1 MMRTKIQRRNPSPT
15 ELPPEAG
22 LILELLRDLARTP
35 GQNPAR
41 TDARRRWDGFQDQ
54 QMQHVCQAGLA
65 PLFHRAARDEFEQLP
80 ATWRDA
86 LRSADLTA
94 HVRHGLAVDTATDVI
109 DACRQLDVRVTLL
122 KGISISDQ
130 HYPAPHLRPMGDIDM
145 LVPERDQVAV
155 ESALRDRGYR
165 PMQNPPSM
173 EGKHHGVPL
182 CHPEHGVWVEI
193 HTALFPA
200 TARLRRNGLFSPVQ
214 VQGQSV
220 ATTFHGR
227 PVHRLTDELQLVYI
241 ASSWI
246 RDLCGNSMHPSFLTP
261 LFDAVC
267 ILKDSG
273 ATLDWEGMLG
283 WLDSDLARAS
293 LYILLA
299 YLERWEL
306 DRSATRITPML
317 ASSQRIVGTPE
328 VTIIHAVL
336 DAYLVGGR
344 PFPRFFSG
352 WHAMIVL
359 QTLLADGP
367 HAAKLLMVPWNL
379 VFPPPISSRF
389 GVRYQLGRLRK
400 LLRAGERSA

>member
-1 MMRTKIQRRNPSPT
+1 MRTKIQRRNPSPT
-15 ELPPEAG
+15 ETPPEAA
-22 LILELLRDLARTP
+22 LVLALLRDLARTP
-35 GQNPAR
+35 GPDGAPTGPR
-41 TDARRRWDGFQDQ
+41 ERWDRFQDQ
-54 QMQHVCQAGLA
+54 QLQHVCQAGLA
-65 PLFHRAARDEFEQLP
+65 PLFHRAARAELEQLP
-80 ATWRDA
+80 TAWRDA

-94 HVRHGLAVDTATDVI
+94 QVRHGLAVETALDVI

-130 HYPAPHLRPMGDIDM
+130 HYPAPHLRPMGDVDM
-145 LVPERDQVAV
+145 LVPERDHVAV
-155 ESALRDRGYR
+155 ESALRDRGYL

-182 CHPEHGVWVEI
+182 CHPEHGIWVEI

-200 TARLRRNGLFSPVQ
+200 TVRLRRNGLFSPGQ

-227 PVHRLTDELQLVYI
+227 PVYRLTDELQLVYI

-246 RDLCGNSMHPSFLTP
+246 RDLCGNSMHPSLLTP

-273 ATLDWEGMLG
+273 ATLDWEGMVG
-283 WLDSDLARAS
+283 WLDNDLARAS
-293 LYILLA
+293 LCILLA

-317 ASSQRIVGTPE
+317 ASSQQIVGTTE
-328 VTIIHAVL
+328 LRIIHAAF

-344 PFPRFFSG
+344 PFPRYFSG
-352 WHAMIVL
+352 WHVMIVL
-359 QTLLADGP
+359 QTLLADGS

-379 VFPPPISSRF
+379 VFPPRISGRF
-389 GVRYQLGRLRK
+389 GARYQLGRLRK
-400 LLRAGERSA
+400 LLRAEERSA